1 VKNQALGK
9 HRDLLRWAF
18 VLSVFTVGWNLLE
31 GIIAILAGALAGSV
45 ALVGFGVDSFI
56 ETASGLVV
64 GRRFWLELHGQSPER
79 IEQAERKASKIAG
92 ALLLALAVY
101 ITFDAGRRFL
111 GYGPEAEESLV
122 GIVLT
127 LISLVLMPLLGWSK
141 LKTARLLG
149 SRALRADAYETIA
162 CAWLSLTTLTGLVL
176 NATLGWSWA
185 DPLAACV
192 LVPLIVREGL
202 EGLGG
207 EEEEDEEQT

>member
-1 VKNQALGK
+1 VPALVN
-9 HRDLLRWAF
+9 RRAFLRWAF
-18 VLSVFTVGWNLLE
+18 VLEVVTVGWNLVE
-31 GIIAILAGALAGSV
+31 GIIATVAGALAGSV

-64 GRRFWLELHGQSPER
+64 GRRFWLELHGQSREQS
-79 IEQAERKASKIAG
+79 EQAERKASKIAG
-92 ALLLALAVY
+92 ALLLALAAY

-111 GYGPEAEESLV
+111 GYGPEARESFV
-122 GIVLT
+122 GIGLT
-127 LISLVLMPLLGWSK
+127 IISLILMPLLGWSK
-141 LKTARLLG
+141 LRTARLLG
-149 SRALRADAYETIA
+149 SRALRTDAYETVA

-176 NATLGWSWA
+176 NAAFGWSWA

-207 EEEEDEEQT
+207 EDEEDEEKPE